1 MAWSDKLH
9 GSWEMATY
17 QQTGTLNT
25 NSSPGRFAEVVVL
38 LLYISL
44 ALEVGSVWLKVT
56 PLPVLPGRVPSP
68 PSPAQARLA
77 AEGGVRKSTRSSR
90 LVSPTS
96 TSRLPPHLVSRS
108 VFYGPTKYEV
118 QISILLLY
126 PAVWQVG
133 EYDDEPQQESDHG
146 EEEGEVEVSL
156 LLLGPPPERCQL
168 LQHDFRLEDNNIQG
182 VSYYVDVGTP

>member
-9 GSWEMATY
+9 GSWDMATTY

-77 AEGGVRKSTRSSR
+77 AVGGVRKSTRSSR

-96 TSRLPPHLVSRS
+96 TSSAPPHLVSRS

-126 PAVWQVG
+126 PA
-133 EYDDEPQQESDHG
+133 
-146 EEEGEVEVSL
+146 
-156 LLLGPPPERCQL
+156 
-168 LQHDFRLEDNNIQG
+168 F
-182 VSYYVDVGTP
+182 

>member
-38 LLYISL
+38 LLHIS
-44 ALEVGSVWLKVT
+44 LEVGSVCPKVP

-108 VFYGPTKYEV
+108 VFYGDKVWSANQYLAAIPCSLTSWRVRWRAPAGERSRRGRRGGWGQSAPPGAASWALPAAAARFPT
-118 QISILLLY
+118 
-126 PAVWQVG
+126 G
-133 EYDDEPQQESDHG
+133 
-146 EEEGEVEVSL
+146 
-156 LLLGPPPERCQL
+156 R
-168 LQHDFRLEDNNIQG
+168 
-182 VSYYVDVGTP
+182 

>member
-9 GSWEMATY
+9 GSWDMATTY

-38 LLYISL
+38 LLYISP
-44 ALEVGSVWLKVT
+44 EVVP

-126 PAVWQVG
+126 PAV
-133 EYDDEPQQESDHG
+133 
-146 EEEGEVEVSL
+146 
-156 LLLGPPPERCQL
+156 
-168 LQHDFRLEDNNIQG
+168 
-182 VSYYVDVGTP
+182 

>member
-9 GSWEMATY
+9 GSWDMATTY

-38 LLYISL
+38 LLYISP
-44 ALEVGSVWLKVT
+44 EVVP

-77 AEGGVRKSTRSSR
+77 AVGGVRKSTRSSR

-126 PAVWQVG
+126 PA
-133 EYDDEPQQESDHG
+133 
-146 EEEGEVEVSL
+146 L
-156 LLLGPPPERCQL
+156 
-168 LQHDFRLEDNNIQG
+168 
-182 VSYYVDVGTP
+182 

>member
-1 MAWSDKLH
+1 MSGLWWVAFILNSYHPPLPHTLHNFILIHSLQRNINHKYLSTLICMAWSDKLH
-9 GSWEMATY
+9 GSWDMATTY

-38 LLYISL
+38 LLYISP
-44 ALEVGSVWLKVT
+44 EVVP

-77 AEGGVRKSTRSSR
+77 AVGGVRKSTRSSR

-96 TSRLPPHLVSRS
+96 TSSAPPHLVSRS

-126 PAVWQVG
+126 PA
-133 EYDDEPQQESDHG
+133 
-146 EEEGEVEVSL
+146 L
-156 LLLGPPPERCQL
+156 
-168 LQHDFRLEDNNIQG
+168 
-182 VSYYVDVGTP
+182 